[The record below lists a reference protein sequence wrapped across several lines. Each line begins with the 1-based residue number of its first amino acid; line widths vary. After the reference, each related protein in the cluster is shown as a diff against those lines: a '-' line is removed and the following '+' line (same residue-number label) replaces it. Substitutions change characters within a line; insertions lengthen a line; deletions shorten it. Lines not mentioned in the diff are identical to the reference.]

1 MKSMPSSSIRPQVQE
16 AMSEF
21 AWLDSIRK
29 DDEINS
35 FKSTGAN
42 KRVERCMICTL
53 PLGSCEHTSE
63 WKDAK
68 LASNY
73 IDNNTELEI
82 DSALDVLGDS
92 NPAPVFNVE
101 DDVDLD
107 NLCWEVFEDRPV
119 DRIGETKM
127 GLFTPVGRYWFTTTK
142 VGEYLVSFGGL
153 RIR

>member
-107 NLCWEVFEDRPV
+107 HLCWEVFEDRPV
-119 DRIGETKM
+119 ELEYIDENLLAEIEQSFLQEIGAD
-127 GLFTPVGRYWFTTTK
+127 PVA
-142 VGEYLVSFGGL
+142 
-153 RIR
+153 